1 MNENRIVI
9 LDRGVKEMAGPES
22 VCCYLA
28 FIPFRS

>member
-22 VCCYLA
+22 FCCYGA